1 MNEEK
6 SLYDLLNEAT
16 ALTEEQEKEIKA
28 NAIKKANELS
38 AKVYE
43 EAAKAQ
49 QSENNESNDSKD
61 DVQDAEYEEK

>member
-28 NAIKKANELS
+28 NAIKKANELF
-38 AKVYE
+38 KE
-43 EAAKAQ
+43 LT
-49 QSENNESNDSKD
+49 
-61 DVQDAEYEEK
+61 EKKED